1 MAKNFFLIQFLNIAG
16 LGPIFGAIAG
26 ALWGPVA
33 FLWIV
38 FGCIF
43 AGAVHDYFTGV
54 LSIRNKG
61 VSVAELVG
69 KYLGEIPRKIM
80 VIFSVV
86 LLILVGV
93 VFLTGPAD
101 LLKNFNRNRQ
111 RYIYS
116 YYSSILYSDPLFYQ

>member
-1 MAKNFFLIQFLNIAG
+1 MYKRQ
-16 LGPIFGAIAG
+16 AG

-101 LLKNFNRNRQ
+101 LLKTLTGIDRDIFIVIIVVY
-111 RYIYS
+111 YICL
-116 YYSSILYSDPLFYQ
+116 LYTSTLYLFL